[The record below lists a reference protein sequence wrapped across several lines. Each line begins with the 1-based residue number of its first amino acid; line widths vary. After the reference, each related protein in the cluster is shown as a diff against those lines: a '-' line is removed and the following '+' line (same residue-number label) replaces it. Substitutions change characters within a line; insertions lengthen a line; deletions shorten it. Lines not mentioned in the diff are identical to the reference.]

1 MYTYTYV
8 YVYIYLYMYTC
19 IHTYLHT
26 HTKQEMFETADGR
39 NFCSSLHVLSVEQ
52 YFQTDPTTAL
62 YKQPRTLVTRRQ
74 IENGPDAVLLHCEVS
89 VTHAIDDDREG
100 FFIAQHP
107 VARCYGATKDRP
119 HRLLTYI

>member
-39 NFCSSLHVLSVEQ
+39 NFGGSLHVLSVE
-52 YFQTDPTTAL
+52 
-62 YKQPRTLVTRRQ
+62 
-74 IENGPDAVLLHCEVS
+74 
-89 VTHAIDDDREG
+89 
-100 FFIAQHP
+100 
-107 VARCYGATKDRP
+107 
-119 HRLLTYI
+119 